1 MAAASLTLFRLAR
14 FAATFDADLAA
25 AFVTFTLA
33 AVAGAAR
40 AAVAVEDFFPAGL
53 ATLTADSFLAE
64 EADLASVTVLVGSR
78 EPLPVAFLPPVVFAI
93 AILASA

>member
-14 FAATFDADLAA
+14 FAATFGADLAA
-25 AFVTFTLA
+25 AFVTVA

-40 AAVAVEDFFPAGL
+40 AAVAVEDFFRAGL
-53 ATLTADSFLAE
+53 ATLTADAILAE
-64 EADLASVTVLVGSR
+64 EADLASVTLLVGSR
-78 EPLPVAFLPPVVFAI
+78 EPLPVAFFPPVVFAI